1 VSALDLARWQF
12 GITTVY
18 HFIFV
23 PLTIGLAPMVAIMQT
38 AWVRTGNEHWLR
50 LTKFFGNLF
59 LINFAMG
66 VVTGIVQEF
75 QFGMGWSTY
84 SAFVGDIFG
93 APLAMEALIAFFIES
108 VFIGVWIFGWGRV
121 GKKMHLASI
130 WLVAIAVDLSAYFII
145 AANSFMQH
153 PVGAI
158 LNAEKGRAELDS
170 ITAVLTNETA
180 MWALPHTITA
190 SFVTAGSLVA
200 AISIWWMVK
209 NHKAGKPEEAM
220 VYRPALSLSLIV
232 LVVAGIGV
240 AITGHGQAQAL
251 VHEQPMKMAAA
262 EALCDTEKG
271 AGFSIVAFGI
281 GDAATECNSDEIT
294 SISVPGVTAFLAT
307 NSFNG
312 EVEGINELKAEY
324 VERYSERTELAAENY
339 VPPMLITF
347 WSFRLMIVLG
357 AGAAL
362 LALFAW
368 LYTRKGKMPTSGTVA
383 MVALLMI
390 PTPYLANFAGWILAE
405 MGRQPWIVAPVYE
418 NFDPDNPVYL
428 TTQDAVSPVLV
439 NSSGT
444 VAVSLVLFTL
454 LYGTLAVI
462 WFTLMRKY
470 AAQGAPQVAE
480 DDPSSDDD
488 PPMSFAY

>member
-38 AWVRTGNEHWLR
+38 AWVRTGNEQWLR
-50 LTKFFGNLF
+50 MTKFFGHLF

-93 APLAMEALIAFFIES
+93 APLAMEALIAFFLES
-108 VFIGVWIFGWGRV
+108 VFLGVWIFGWDRV
-121 GKKMHLASI
+121 GKKTHLASI

-145 AANSFMQH
+145 VANSFMQH

-158 LNAEKGRAELDS
+158 LNAEKGRAELES
-170 ITAVLTNETA
+170 SAVVLTNETA
-180 MWALPHTITA
+180 MWALPHTVTA
-190 SFVTAGSLVA
+190 AFVTAATLVGA
-200 AISIWWMVK
+200 LSIWWMVK
-209 NHKAGKPEEAM
+209 NHKAGKEEEAAA
-220 VYRPALSLSLIV
+220 YRPALSLSLVV

-240 AITGHGQAQAL
+240 LLTGHGQAQAL

-262 EALCDTEKG
+262 EALCDTEDG

-281 GDAATECNSDEIT
+281 GDIAKECNSEDIT
-294 SISVPGVTAFLAT
+294 SITVPGVTAFLAT

-312 EVEGINELKAEY
+312 TVEGVNELKTEY
-324 VERYSERTELAAENY
+324 VNRYSERTELAAEDY
-339 VPPMLITF
+339 VPPVLVTF
-347 WSFRLMIVLG
+347 WTFRIMIAMG

-362 LALFAW
+362 IALFAW
-368 LYTRKGKMPTSGTVA
+368 LYTRKGKMPTSSKVS

-418 NFDPDNPVYL
+418 DFDPDNPVYL
-428 TTQDAVSPVLV
+428 ATQDAVSPVLV
-439 NSSGT
+439 NSTFTIGT
-444 VAVSLVLFTL
+444 SLVLFTV

-470 AAQGAPQVAE
+470 ASQGAPQVAGDE
-480 DDPSSDDD
+480 ESSGDDA
-488 PPMSFAY
+488 PMSFAY